1 MIPVLTVFIDGL
13 KPESLEYMP
22 FLDTFDTKRR
32 IKTELGYSITCHTS
46 MYTGLYPNKHLRW
59 FIWKYSPNTSPFKW
73 TKKGKICYL
82 FSNNMYLK
90 YACYRITRFLN
101 RDNTAYFGVPF
112 LWDVAMDHWHHFDV
126 IEKRF
131 WNEPKFLENY
141 PTIFEILSAN
151 NIKYEIVGM
160 VHGRMDESSK
170 IIEPHTFN
178 GIKPWTYLFVGDV
191 DPLSHRYGQDSIQ
204 MQERLK
210 KIDDILEKKYSV
222 FEKQFDDF
230 YFILFSDHGHIKVK
244 GEIDLH
250 SFFRSRRKT
259 LNNYIHFIDA
269 NYARFWFRDES
280 EKKEVSN
287 VLSRMDDKGFVLTE
301 EHFKKYNINMP
312 DNRYGDLI
320 FYLDA
325 PYIFDHGKLV
335 VVGKQRNTPAVSMH
349 GYLPDHSGSD
359 GVFISNKEVINETH
373 IKLEDI
379 TPTILDSFGVKKS
392 DYMDGT
398 ILWKE

>member
-1 MIPVLTVFIDGL
+1 MKPVLTVFIDGL
-13 KPESLEYMP
+13 KPESIEYMP
-22 FLDTFDTKRR
+22 FLNTFDTKRR
-32 IKTELGYSITCHTS
+32 LRTELGYSITCHTS
-46 MYTGLYPNKHLRW
+46 MYTGVYPNKHLRW
-59 FIWKYSPNTSPFKW
+59 FIWKYSPETSPFRW
-73 TKKGKICYL
+73 IKKYKIDSLSKNNKYIKYMCY
-82 FSNNMYLK
+82 K
-90 YACYRITRFLN
+90 ITRFLN

-112 LWDVAMDHWHHFDV
+112 LWDVSMDHWHHFDV
-126 IEKRF
+126 IEKKF
-131 WNEPKFLENY
+131 WSEPNFLEIY
-141 PTIFEILSAN
+141 PTIFEILNAN
-151 NIKYEIVGM
+151 NIQYEIVGM

-170 IIEPHTFN
+170 IIEHHTFN
-178 GIKPWTYLFVGDV
+178 EIKPWTYLFVGDV

-210 KIDDILEKKYSV
+210 KIDIILEKKYGL

-230 YFILFSDHGHIKVK
+230 YFMLFSDHGHIKVK
-244 GEIDLH
+244 DEINIH
-250 SFFRSRRKT
+250 SFFKSRGKT

-280 EKKEVSN
+280 EKKEVSKI
-287 VLSRMDDKGFVLTE
+287 LLELDDRGFVLAD
-301 EHFKKYNINMP
+301 EHFKKYNIDMP

-335 VVGKQRNTPAVSMH
+335 VMGKQRNTSSVSMH

-359 GVFISNKEVINETH
+359 GIFISNKEVINETH

-398 ILWKE
+398 ILWKK